1 VRKINKIV
9 SSVLLFVVGTGL
21 SLTTGNF
28 IITTVV
34 CFLLGLVLNR
44 GGRKRPKKVV
54 PETVRPQRNRYAQD
68 SLISREPSAGR
79 RCSSCG
85 AMARP
90 NIKYCEKCGSKIEM
104 ALVPSTRTDRPEYR
118 PEYIWNNLERIQSE
132 NEAKYVTIV
141 QDLLMTDQWGK
152 YWSIGARTSQ
162 WYTYENGK
170 WVVDQPTGTM
180 RIMRRSSSIL
190 GTGQAFKATPAT
202 LRRPSRNTCDFCGAG
217 VVPSDDFCIN
227 CGHRL
232 VPRP

>member
-1 VRKINKIV
+1 VRKINKII
-9 SSVLLFVVGTGL
+9 SSVLLFVAGTGL

-44 GGRKRPKKVV
+44 GGRKRPQKVV
-54 PETVRPQRNRYAQD
+54 SETARPQPNRYAQD
-68 SLISREPSAGR
+68 SSISRELSAVR
-79 RCSSCG
+79 RCGSCG

-104 ALVPSTRTDRPEYR
+104 TMASSTRTDRPEYR
-118 PEYIWNNLERIQSE
+118 PEYIWNNLERVYNE

-141 QDLLMTDQWGK
+141 QDLLMIDQWGK
-152 YWSIGARTSQ
+152 YWSIGARSSK
-162 WYTYENGK
+162 WYTYEYGK
-170 WVVDQPTGTM
+170 WVVDQPAGMM
-180 RIMRRSSSIL
+180 RIMRRRNSIL
-190 GTGQAFKATPAT
+190 GIGPAAKAAPAT
-202 LRRPSRNTCDFCGAG
+202 MRRPARNNCDFCGAE
-217 VVPSDDFCIN
+217 VVPSHDFCIN

>member
-1 VRKINKIV
+1 MKEINKII

-28 IITTVV
+28 IITAVV

-44 GGRKRPKKVV
+44 GGRKRPQKTVR
-54 PETVRPQRNRYAQD
+54 ETVHPQLNRYAQD

-85 AMARP
+85 AVARA
-90 NIKYCEKCGSKIEM
+90 NTKYCEKCGSKIGE
-104 ALVPSTRTDRPEYR
+104 PPRPGTRSDMPEYR
-118 PEYIWNNLERIQSE
+118 PESLWNNLERIRNE
-132 NEAKYVTIV
+132 NESKYASIA
-141 QDLLMTDQWGK
+141 QDLLMIDQWGK
-152 YWSIGARTSQ
+152 YWSIGARSSK
-162 WYTYENGK
+162 WYSYENGR
-170 WVVDQPTGTM
+170 WVVDQPTGMM

-190 GTGQAFKATPAT
+190 GIGPAFKATPVTA
-202 LRRPSRNTCDFCGAG
+202 RRPPRNTCDSCGAG

-227 CGHRL
+227 CGHKL